1 MKILAVS
8 HGEFKKKKTGLA
20 DRRRPKNARRAQI
33 EVRQAHQHADKFCLP
48 DGAGLLLEE
57 ARKRLHH
64 ALLLLQ
70 GLDVFPH
77 EVAGI
82 VPRVNGL
89 GGWLLA
95 RRHVCCCCGGGGRG
109 PRGAGWPRCEN
120 GERSGGGG
128 GSCSRAVTRRGK
140 RGQFFPGAENCGAGR
155 DGVSGKSGQFSG
167 RAAVGAF
174 ERGRGCRQALTA
186 TGCPCVKVES
196 LGLWRVR
203 RSLLVFLGQNG
214 DECCPKIHL
223 KKN

>member
-1 MKILAVS
+1 MVNS
-8 HGEFKKKKTGLA
+8 KKKKRGWRTGAAQKMRGGHRSRAGRRTNTLINFAYRTEPAFSSKKPASAFITRCCCSRVSTYSRMRLPASFHELTGL
-20 DRRRPKNARRAQI
+20 
-33 EVRQAHQHADKFCLP
+33 V
-48 DGAGLLLEE
+48 DGFLRG
-57 ARKRLHH
+57 
-64 ALLLLQ
+64 
-70 GLDVFPH
+70 GMFV
-77 EVAGI
+77 VA
-82 VPRVNGL
+82 V
-89 GGWLLA
+89 A
-95 RRHVCCCCGGGGRG
+95 GGGRG

-174 ERGRGCRQALTA
+174 EWGRGCRQALTA

>member
-95 RRHVCCCCGGGGRG
+95 RRHVCCCCGGGGGGVRG
-109 PRGAGWPRCEN
+109 VPGGQDVRTGN
-120 GERSGGGG
+120 GPEGGGAVAHG
-128 GSCSRAVTRRGK
+128 QLPAGASADNFFRARKIAGRVGTGYRGSPGN
-140 RGQFFPGAENCGAGR
+140 FPGGRQSAHSNGVVDAGKHSPQL
-155 DGVSGKSGQFSG
+155 V
-167 RAAVGAF
+167 
-174 ERGRGCRQALTA
+174 AL
-186 TGCPCVKVES
+186 V
-196 LGLWRVR
+196 
-203 RSLLVFLGQNG
+203 
-214 DECCPKIHL
+214 
-223 KKN
+223 